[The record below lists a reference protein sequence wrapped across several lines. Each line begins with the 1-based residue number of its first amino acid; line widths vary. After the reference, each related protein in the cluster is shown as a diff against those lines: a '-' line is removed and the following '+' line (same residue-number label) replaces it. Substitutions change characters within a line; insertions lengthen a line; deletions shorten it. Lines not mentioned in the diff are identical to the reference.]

1 MSILR
6 SVNSGRNRIVK
17 SYTFKWTGPDS
28 YAPYDKPINASAFR
42 PLNK

>member
-17 SYTFKWTGPDS
+17 SYSFKWTDTREYKPYEGTLN
-28 YAPYDKPINASAFR
+28 YAGFR
-42 PLNK
+42 PLSK